1 MSNMV
6 TLSIIFLL
14 FLLITLFWYQ
24 LSGLCTEES
33 MAASAITIMAVT
45 FLSGLAGNV
54 KYVYLASAILSIV
67 GIGLFLMNRGKGR
80 KKENFWERVFS
91 FVSPS
96 MVVIGI
102 VFVYCGVC
110 FRKALFTYPDEI
122 YQWGSAVKYMTNT
135 GRLPYGSEFTGH
147 AGTFSIC
154 STFQYF
160 FSGIGDFIES
170 NTYVGN
176 FILTFIPVMLPCRKS
191 GWKRWK
197 SVFAYAAAVFF
208 SLNLISYVKYYTI
221 LQDYVLPMWAGGV
234 LAWILWRGEEKIN
247 QILLF
252 CSLAVTAAMKSLV
265 GPLFVCM
272 VILTAFLSDYFRDCD
287 DHVTDFRKLR
297 AVLQKKYIKFLL
309 LLITPFFVNIIWSGV
324 ISSNVLSRGIGTVN
338 KSASQIF
345 SSILDKSFVV
355 IESSGK
361 IPHMSYVIFFGLYA
375 MGIFLLVSVLRKH
388 KNEIRTVLF
397 LYLVGAFL
405 YMGVM
410 FYAYMNVFGASDSET
425 VAGLERYAA
434 YYMLVGV
441 CTMLFPIFYRLPEI
455 DRSLKIKAVAV
466 TISVACLYGTSGN
479 FIPKVS
485 SLRRSQESEWKKR
498 VETKEQV
505 EKFRELVGDDGRVFL
520 IGKLETNNIKMLTY
534 ELGRQYS
541 WDHDSY
547 TIGTRNKGRQILINV
562 VKYPELLM
570 DTEYKYVWFSN
581 PDEKKKEYDYLRHY
595 FKFESAE
602 DGDIYE
608 IQETDGEYRFK
619 YLGNVP
625 IWEE

>member
-1 MSNMV
+1 
-6 TLSIIFLL
+6 
-14 FLLITLFWYQ
+14 
-24 LSGLCTEES
+24 
-33 MAASAITIMAVT
+33 MAAAAITIMTVT
-45 FLSGLAGNV
+45 FLAGFAGNV
-54 KYVYLASAILSIV
+54 KYIYPVSVIFSVTGVA
-67 GIGLFLMNRGKGR
+67 LFLLNRGRGR
-80 KKENFWERVFS
+80 KEEGFWERVFS

-96 MVVIGI
+96 MAVIGF
-102 VFVYCGVC
+102 VFVYCGFC
-110 FRKALFTYPDEI
+110 FRKALFTYPDEV
-122 YQWGSAVKYMTNT
+122 YQWGSAVKYMAST
-135 GRLPYGSEFTGH
+135 GRLPYGQEFTGD
-147 AGTFSIC
+147 AVTFSIC
-154 STFQYF
+154 SIFQYF
-160 FSGIGDFIES
+160 FSGIGEFIES

-176 FILTFIPVMLPCRKS
+176 FILTFVPVMLPCRKS

-197 SVFAYAAAVFF
+197 SVFAYASAVFF
-208 SLNLISYVKYYTI
+208 SLNIISYIKYYTI

-247 QILLF
+247 RVFLF
-252 CSLAVTAAMKSLV
+252 CSLAVIAAMKSLV

-272 VILTAFLSDYFRDCD
+272 IILTAFLSEYFRDCD

-297 AVLQKKYIKFLL
+297 MVAHKKYLWFLP

-338 KSASQIF
+338 KSASQIL
-345 SSILDKSFVV
+345 SSILDKSFTV

-361 IPHMSYVIFFGLYA
+361 MPHMSYVIFFGLYA
-375 MGIFLLVSVLRKH
+375 MGIFLVASVLKKH

-410 FYAYMNVFGASDSET
+410 FYVYMNVFGASDSET

-441 CTMLFPIFYRLPEI
+441 GTMFFPIFYQLPEI
-455 DRSLKIKAVAV
+455 DRSLKIKAVSAA
-466 TISVACLYGTSGN
+466 ISVACLYGTSGN

-485 SLRRSQESEWKKR
+485 SLRRSQESDWKKR

-505 EKFRELVGDDGRVFL
+505 EKFRELVKDDGRVFL

-541 WDHDSY
+541 WDLDSY
-547 TIGTRNKGRQILINV
+547 TMGMRNKGKQILINV
-562 VKYPELLM
+562 AKYPELLTE
-570 DTEYKYVWFSN
+570 TEYKYVWFSN
-581 PDEKKKEYDYLRHY
+581 PNEKKKEYDYLRHY

-608 IQETDGEYRFK
+608 IQETDGEYCFK

-625 IWEE
+625 TWEE